1 MMQDK
6 KKTVALIEPAAG
18 TADQNHQK
26 SILARYAQL
35 HNIKI
40 DHIYG
45 ERSPLAGAAGEVDHK
60 QVLNDIKDG
69 GVGLLLVLSDVRHSI
84 PKEVFDACR
93 EAGVTVK
100 MVDVQQERGLSQP
113 V

>member
-1 MMQDK
+1 MQAK
-6 KKTVALIEPAAG
+6 KKTIALIEPAAG
-18 TADQNHQK
+18 DVDSSYQK
-26 SILARYAQL
+26 AILVRYAQS

-45 ERSPLAGAAGEVDHK
+45 ERAPQAGTAGEIDHR

-69 GVGLLLVLSDVRHSI
+69 GVGLLLVLSDVQHVI
-84 PKEVFDACR
+84 PKELFDACR
-93 EAGVTVK
+93 ESGVTVK
-100 MVDVQQERGLSQP
+100 IVDVQQDRGLAET